1 MKHYITRKAQTATE
15 YLIILA
21 VVIIIALIVVGVMG
35 GIPGIGG
42 SSSGHAKSAYWSTAK
57 VGIDTASLVA
67 GSNDTLILRNN
78 MPNSIKIKGLL
89 FGETTT
95 DRDNGPNYLTDD
107 AYYGRSESGITL
119 ASGQTLSLD
128 DANISNCT
136 AGETVNFYLTI
147 EYEDLETSATYNFSG
162 LDASYEVT
170 CAAS

>member
-1 MKHYITRKAQTATE
+1 MNRVQRKAQTATE

-67 GSNDTLILRNN
+67 GSEHDTLILRNN
-78 MPNSIKIKGLL
+78 MPNSIKITGLW

-95 DRDNGPNYLTDD
+95 DRDNGPNVLTDED
-107 AYYGRSESGITL
+107 YYDRSPNGITL

-147 EYEDLETSATYNFSG
+147 EYEDLETSATYDFSG